1 MAELSPGV
9 RWDDSWEEAIGFVGK
24 EVSDWRG
31 GPRSGVEV
39 VARGQLRPIGC
50 NRGSEL
56 LRICS
61 ISFQV
66 QVEGD
71 FHSEAIMSQPTCL
84 LLLFFAMPHNTWDL
98 SALARGS
105 EPSSPLDHP
114 GDPGLGRF

>member
-24 EVSDWRG
+24 EVSGWGG

-39 VARGQLRPIGC
+39 EARGQLRPIGC

-71 FHSEAIMSQPTCL
+71 FHPEAIMSQPTCL
-84 LLLFFAMPHNTWDL
+84 LLLFSAMPHNMWDL
-98 SALARGS
+98 S
-105 EPSSPLDHP
+105 SPN
-114 GDPGLGRF
+114 RE